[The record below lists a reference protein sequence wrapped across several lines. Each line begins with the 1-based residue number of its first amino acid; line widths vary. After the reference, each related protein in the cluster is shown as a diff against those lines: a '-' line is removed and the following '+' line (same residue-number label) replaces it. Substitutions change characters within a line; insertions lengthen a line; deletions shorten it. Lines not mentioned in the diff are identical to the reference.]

1 MCSLRNWQ
9 NTFKNH
15 TKGTT
20 GILRA
25 EKLYEALNDIGMSF
39 DTILEFVI
47 IIDVNWVETVNKFG
61 ISLHRFPTQH

>member
-1 MCSLRNWQ
+1 MNGNGRLKFMDYKNIMCSLRNWQ

-25 EKLYEALNDIGMSF
+25 EKLFDALNEIGNEN
-39 DTILEFVI
+39 I
-47 IIDVNWVETVNKFG
+47 K
-61 ISLHRFPTQH
+61 SLN